1 MDGPGGTGVS
11 RVAVVTGGSRGIG
24 RACAIALGEAGWSV
38 AVGFRSGEGE
48 AKDVVGA
55 IEEAGGTAIALSLD
69 TSDEARIREA
79 FKEAADQLGPVTGLV
94 NNAGVSRDG
103 LAVKYPTEEFDR
115 TMAVNAR
122 GSFLCSRA
130 ALRSML
136 RERFGRIVNMSSAV
150 ALHGN
155 AGQVAYSASKAAAV
169 GMTRSLAREVGSR
182 GITVN
187 VVCPGLVITDMTS
200 GLPEEAHRYLLD
212 NTPAGRPGTP
222 EEVAALVRFLMS
234 DEAAYV
240 NGAVLTV
247 DGGLTA

>member
-1 MDGPGGTGVS
+1 MTS

-24 RACAIALGEAGWSV
+24 RACAVALGEAGWSV

-48 AKDVVGA
+48 AKDVA
-55 IEEAGGTAIALSLD
+55 ATIEDAGGRAIPISLDTRDETAIA
-69 TSDEARIREA
+69 EA
-79 FKEAADQLGPVTGLV
+79 FRQVADQLGPVAGLV

-103 LAVKYPTEEFDR
+103 LAVKYATEEYDR
-115 TMAVNAR
+115 TFAVNSR

-130 ALRSML
+130 ALRTML
-136 RERFGRIVNMSSAV
+136 RGRFGRIVNVSSAV

-155 AGQVAYSASKAAAV
+155 AGQVAYAASKAAIV

-187 VVCPGLVITDMTS
+187 VVCPGLITTELTDA
-200 GLPEEAHRYLLD
+200 LPEDARRFLLD
-212 NTPAGRPGTP
+212 RTPAGRPGQP

-234 DEAAYV
+234 DDAAYV

>member
-1 MDGPGGTGVS
+1 

-24 RACAIALGEAGWSV
+24 RAGATALGRDGWSV
-38 AVGFRSGEGE
+38 AVGFRTGEGE
-48 AKDVVGA
+48 AKDVVTE
-55 IEEAGGTAIALSLD
+55 IEDAGGTAGAGSLD
-69 TSDEARIREA
+69 TGGG
-79 FKEAADQLGPVTGLV
+79 AAIADAVQAVGEQLGPVTGLV

-103 LAVKYPTEEFDR
+103 LSLKYPTAEFDR
-115 TMAVNAR
+115 TFAVNAR

-155 AGQVAYSASKAAAV
+155 AGQVAYAGSKSAVV
-169 GMTRSLAREVGSR
+169 GITRSLAREVGSR

-187 VVCPGLVITDMTS
+187 VVCPGLIPTEMTD
-200 GLPEEAHRYLLD
+200 GLTEEARRWLLEQ
-212 NTPAGRPGTP
+212 TPAGRPGTR

-234 DEAAYV
+234 DDAAYV

>member
-1 MDGPGGTGVS
+1 MST
-11 RVAVVTGGSRGIG
+11 RVAVVTGASRGIG
-24 RACAIALGEAGWSV
+24 RACAVALGDAGWSV

-48 AKDVVGA
+48 AKDVAGV
-55 IEEAGGTAIALSLD
+55 IEDAGGRAMTLALD
-69 TSDEARIREA
+69 TADEARIGEALREA
-79 FKEAADQLGPVTGLV
+79 TDALGPVTGLV

-103 LAVKYPTEEFDR
+103 LSLRYPTEEFDR
-115 TMAVNAR
+115 TMAVNSR
-122 GSFLCSRA
+122 GSFLCTKA
-130 ALRSML
+130 AMRTML

-150 ALHGN
+150 ALNGN
-155 AGQVAYSASKAAAV
+155 SGQVAYAASKAAIV
-169 GMTRSLAREVGSR
+169 GMTRSLAREVGSK

-187 VVCPGLVITDMTS
+187 AVCPGLIATEMTD
-200 GLPEEAHRYLLD
+200 GLPEEAQRYLLD
-212 NTPAGRPGTP
+212 RTPAGRPGTP